1 MIIGDW
7 VALDQGQGESAIG
20 QIMAFKGKDA
30 VVALGGISS
39 TIKVNRLQKVHA
51 PKQEKQK
58 ISALQG
64 IDFNDR
70 MAQFSITLDVRGKR
84 GEEVFVILDR
94 YMNDALLLGSNE
106 IKILHGKGDGILR
119 NLVREQLKRY
129 NQIKTFED
137 EHADRGGAGVT
148 IVTFK

>member
-1 MIIGDW
+1 MELTEGHPTPRRHSRGTAKPEA
-7 VALDQGQGESAIG
+7 VARCASI
-20 QIMAFKGKDA
+20 F
-30 VVALGGISS
+30 
-39 TIKVNRLQKVHA
+39 

-129 NQIKTFED
+129 SQIKSFED

>member
-1 MIIGDW
+1 
-7 VALDQGQGESAIG
+7 
-20 QIMAFKGKDA
+20 
-30 VVALGGISS
+30 
-39 TIKVNRLQKVHA
+39 
-51 PKQEKQK
+51 
-58 ISALQG
+58 
-64 IDFNDR
+64 

-84 GEEVFVILDR
+84 GEEVFVILDQ

-119 NLVREQLKRY
+119 NLIREQLKRY
-129 NQIKTFED
+129 NQIKSFED

>member
-1 MIIGDW
+1 MAIGDW

-20 QIMAFKGKDA
+20 QIMAFKGKDV

-58 ISALQG
+58 ISSLQG

-84 GEEVFVILDR
+84 GEEVFVILDQ

-119 NLVREQLKRY
+119 NLIREQLKCY
-129 NQIKTFED
+129 SQIKSFVD